1 MPTAPQSRR
10 YRAASVTPEA
20 ETVLAQ
26 LSKAM
31 EDESDL
37 IPVGVICM
45 GSGSLIRFI
54 YTGLVSDSL
63 MHAMLTAAAE
73 QVWNRKRSLQ

>member
-1 MPTAPQSRR
+1 MT
-10 YRAASVTPEA
+10 TEA

-26 LSKAM
+26 LSKSLD
-31 EDESDL
+31 DEPDL

-63 MHAMLTAAAE
+63 MHTMLTAAAE
-73 QVWNRKRSLQ
+73 QVGRRKRSLQ

>member
-1 MPTAPQSRR
+1 M
-10 YRAASVTPEA
+10 TPEA
-20 ETVLAQ
+20 EAVLSQ
-26 LSKAM
+26 LSKSM
-31 EDESDL
+31 DDEPDL

-45 GSGSLIRFI
+45 GSGSLMRFI

-73 QVWNRKRSLQ
+73 QVGQRKRSLQ

>member
-1 MPTAPQSRR
+1 M
-10 YRAASVTPEA
+10 TPEA

-54 YTGLVSDSL
+54 YTGLLSDSL
-63 MHAMLTAAAE
+63 MHTMLTAAAE

>member
-1 MPTAPQSRR
+1 M
-10 YRAASVTPEA
+10 TPEA

-26 LSKAM
+26 LSRAM

-63 MHAMLTAAAE
+63 MHTMLTAAAE
-73 QVWNRKRSLQ
+73 QVGHRKRSLQ